1 MAFTTTEE
9 DKATMLRLG
18 RSIITTSHA
27 VPREP
32 RTIPAP
38 RVENAPLF
46 ARSSAPEVR
55 ITPPAYTTAP
65 STTSTSTVTT
75 PMLTERTLNVPV
87 AASVPSLKEETLD
100 LLASPA
106 LTTSSASTVVTN
118 KSAGPSLFGSQEQLK
133 EAREFLQGAS
143 HGKLVPAYAQSSK
156 AGPRRT
162 AARDMASATRQ
173 FPSPIASPIMANA
186 PLSAWQGFPSGGAA
200 LHNRPPVSSL
210 NTPRATPSSPASTF
224 LSPTTANTSTKNIF
238 TAPVMPTSNTME
250 TSTEKPKALFS
261 FEEIADTT
269 PKAKTAPHLL
279 AKAAKEAAKLSLAS
293 NSSVKPTAEIA
304 APKQTATAEKTVA
317 PVTEKPVPAP
327 KPAAFTTSTTATVPQ
342 TEAKAENTTP
352 TAAPAAMFAVA
363 EKPIVT
369 APTPVAA
376 PTPQVQPKPAVAK
389 DDGTK
394 TNPIIVKDG
403 SSASVKS
410 DISLEAFTGMQQQM
424 AALRT
429 ENAELKQSF
438 DNLENVHRDL
448 SLKIEE
454 VISYEQKRKFLGTD
468 QAKVPYN
475 IQLTFPDGS
484 ILDLQVTRETR
495 IGGVIRSACTRKLLV
510 PSTMKNPRLFFNGTD
525 VGHMVTLGEAGIFG
539 GAKTALGYEGAP
551 AVAIVEE
558 TEDSDEEL

>member
-32 RTIPAP
+32 RTMPAP

-46 ARSSAPEVR
+46 VRPSAPEVR

-65 STTSTSTVTT
+65 STTSTSTGTT
-75 PMLTERTLNVPV
+75 PMLTERMLNVPAV
-87 AASVPSLKEETLD
+87 TPSLKEETRD

-106 LTTSSASTVVTN
+106 LTTSSASTSVTN
-118 KSAGPSLFGSQEQLK
+118 KSAGPSLYGSQEQLK

-156 AGPRRT
+156 VGPRRT
-162 AARDMASATRQ
+162 AARDMASATRH
-173 FPSPIASPIMANA
+173 FPSPIASPVVANA

-200 LHNRPPVSSL
+200 LHSRPPVSSL
-210 NTPRATPSSPASTF
+210 NTPRATPSSSASTF

-238 TAPVMPTSNTME
+238 TAPTMPTSNTMG
-250 TSTEKPKALFS
+250 TSIEKLKPLFS
-261 FEEIADTT
+261 FEEVADTT
-269 PKAKTAPHLL
+269 AKAKTPPHLL
-279 AKAAKEAAKLSLAS
+279 AKAAKDAAKLSLAS

-327 KPAAFTTSTTATVPQ
+327 KPAAFTTSTTAAVPQ
-342 TEAKAENTTP
+342 TEAKVENTAP
-352 TAAPAAMFAVA
+352 TAAPAATFAVA

-410 DISLEAFTGMQQQM
+410 DISLEAFTGMQQQI
-424 AALRT
+424 AALRS

-495 IGGVIRSACTRKLLV
+495 IGGVVRSACTYKQLP
-510 PSTMKNPRLFFNGTD
+510 PSKTKNPRLYFNGTD
-525 VGHMVTLGEAGIFG
+525 VGHMVMCGEAGIFG

-551 AVAIVEE
+551 AIAIVEE

>member
-18 RSIITTSHA
+18 QSIITTSHA

-32 RTIPAP
+32 RTMPAP

-46 ARSSAPEVR
+46 TRPSPPEVR
-55 ITPPAYTTAP
+55 ITPPAYTTSP
-65 STTSTSTVTT
+65 STTSTSTGTT
-75 PMLTERTLNVPV
+75 PMLTERKFNVPV

-100 LLASPA
+100 LLASSA
-106 LTTSSASTVVTN
+106 LTTSSAPTPVTT
-118 KSAGPSLFGSQEQLK
+118 KSAGPSLFGGEDRLK
-133 EAREFLQGAS
+133 EAREFARATS
-143 HGKLVPAYAQSSK
+143 HGKLIPAHMTSK
-156 AGPRRT
+156 GGLRRT
-162 AARDMASATRQ
+162 AARDMLIATRP
-173 FPSPIASPIMANA
+173 FPSPIASPTVANA
-186 PLSAWQGFPSGGAA
+186 PVSAWQGFGSGGAA

-210 NTPRATPSSPASTF
+210 NTPRAAPSSPASTF
-224 LSPTTANTSTKNIF
+224 LSTTTPNTSFNKIF
-238 TAPVMPTSNTME
+238 TAPVMPTSNDTMD
-250 TSTEKPKALFS
+250 TSIEKPKPLFS

-269 PKAKTAPHLL
+269 IKAKTAPHLL
-279 AKAAKEAAKLSLAS
+279 AKAAKDAAKLSLAS
-293 NSSVKPTAEIA
+293 NSTEKPTAEIA
-304 APKQTATAEKTVA
+304 APKQTDSTEKTVA

-327 KPAAFTTSTTATVPQ
+327 KPAAFTTSTTAAVPQ

-352 TAAPAAMFAVA
+352 TATPAATFAVA
-363 EKPIVT
+363 EKAITT

-394 TNPIIVKDG
+394 TNPIVIKDG

-410 DISLEAFTGMQQQM
+410 DISLEAFTAMQQQM
-424 AALRT
+424 ADLRT

-495 IGGVIRSACTRKLLV
+495 IGGVIRSACTRNLLV
-510 PSTMKNPRLFFNGTD
+510 PSKMKNPRLFFNGTD

-539 GAKTALGYEGAP
+539 GAKTALGYDGAP

-558 TEDSDEEL
+558 TEESDEEL

>member
-18 RSIITTSHA
+18 QSIITTSHA

-32 RTIPAP
+32 RTMPAP
-38 RVENAPLF
+38 KVENAPLF
-46 ARSSAPEVR
+46 ARPSAPEVR

-65 STTSTSTVTT
+65 STTSTSTGTT
-75 PMLTERTLNVPV
+75 PMLTERNLNVSV

-106 LTTSSASTVVTN
+106 LTTSSAPTPVTT
-118 KSAGPSLFGSQEQLK
+118 KSAGPSLFGGEDRLK
-133 EAREFLQGAS
+133 EAREFARATS
-143 HGKLVPAYAQSSK
+143 HGKLIPAHITSK
-156 AGPRRT
+156 GGLRRT
-162 AARDMASATRQ
+162 AARDMLTATRP
-173 FPSPIASPIMANA
+173 FPSPITSPTVATA
-186 PLSAWQGFPSGGAA
+186 PVSAWQGFGSGGAA

-210 NTPRATPSSPASTF
+210 NTPRAAPSSPASTF
-224 LSPTTANTSTKNIF
+224 LSTTTPNTSTKNIF
-238 TAPVMPTSNTME
+238 TAPAMPNSNTMD
-250 TSTEKPKALFS
+250 TSIEKPKLLFS

-269 PKAKTAPHLL
+269 PKAKTALHLL
-279 AKAAKEAAKLSLAS
+279 AKAAKDAAKLSLAS
-293 NSSVKPTAEIA
+293 NSTEKPTTEIA

-327 KPAAFTTSTTATVPQ
+327 KPTAFTTSTTATVPQ
-342 TEAKAENTTP
+342 TEAKVENTTP
-352 TAAPAAMFAVA
+352 TAAPAATFAVA
-363 EKPIVT
+363 EKPIAT

-394 TNPIIVKDG
+394 TKPIVIEDG

-475 IQLTFPDGS
+475 IQLTFPDGN
-484 ILDLQVTRETR
+484 ILGLQVTRETR
-495 IGGVIRSACTRKLLV
+495 IGGVIRSACTHKQLL
-510 PSTMKNPRLFFNGTD
+510 PSKTKNPRLYFNGTD
-525 VGHMVTLGEAGIFG
+525 VGHMVMCGEAGIFG
-539 GAKTALGYEGAP
+539 GAKTALGYDGAP

-558 TEDSDEEL
+558 TEESDEEL

>member
-18 RSIITTSHA
+18 QSIITTSHA

-32 RTIPAP
+32 RTMPAP

-46 ARSSAPEVR
+46 ARPSAPEVR

-65 STTSTSTVTT
+65 STTSTSTGTT
-75 PMLTERTLNVPV
+75 PTLTERNLNVP
-87 AASVPSLKEETLD
+87 AATLSLKEETLD

-106 LTTSSASTVVTN
+106 LTTSSASTTVTN

-156 AGPRRT
+156 VGPRRT
-162 AARDMASATRQ
+162 AARDLFTATRQ
-173 FPSPIASPIMANA
+173 FPSPVASPIAAANT

-200 LHNRPPVSSL
+200 LHNRPPISSL

-224 LSPTTANTSTKNIF
+224 LSTTTPNTSTNKIF
-238 TAPVMPTSNTME
+238 TAPVMPTSNNTMD
-250 TSTEKPKALFS
+250 TSMEKPKPLFS
-261 FEEIADTT
+261 FAEIADTT

-279 AKAAKEAAKLSLAS
+279 AKAAKDAAKLSLAS
-293 NSSVKPTAEIA
+293 NSSEKPTAEIT

-317 PVTEKPVPAP
+317 PITEKPVPAP

-342 TEAKAENTTP
+342 TEAKVENITP
-352 TAAPAAMFAVA
+352 TAAPAATFAVA
-363 EKPIVT
+363 EKPITT
-369 APTPVAA
+369 APNPVAA
-376 PTPQVQPKPAVAK
+376 PASQVQPKPAVAK

-394 TNPIIVKDG
+394 TNPIVIKDG
-403 SSASVKS
+403 SSTSVKS
-410 DISLEAFTGMQQQM
+410 DISLEAFTAMQQQM
-424 AALRT
+424 ADLRT

-495 IGGVIRSACTRKLLV
+495 IGGVIRSACARNLLV
-510 PSTMKNPRLFFNGTD
+510 PSKMKNPRLYFNGTD

-539 GAKTALGYEGAP
+539 GAKTALGYDGAP

-558 TEDSDEEL
+558 TEESDEEL

>member
-18 RSIITTSHA
+18 QSIITTSHA

-32 RTIPAP
+32 RTMPAP
-38 RVENAPLF
+38 RVENVPLF
-46 ARSSAPEVR
+46 ARPFAPEVR

-65 STTSTSTVTT
+65 STTSTSTGTT
-75 PMLTERTLNVPV
+75 PMLTERNLNVPV
-87 AASVPSLKEETLD
+87 AASVPSLKEETRD

-106 LTTSSASTVVTN
+106 LTTSSAPT
-118 KSAGPSLFGSQEQLK
+118 KSAGPALFGGEDRLK
-133 EAREFLQGAS
+133 EAREFAQATS
-143 HGKLVPAYAQSSK
+143 HGKLIPAHIQSK
-156 AGPRRT
+156 GGLRRT
-162 AARDMASATRQ
+162 AARDTLTATRP
-173 FPSPIASPIMANA
+173 FPSSIASSTMANA
-186 PLSAWQGFPSGGAA
+186 PVSAWQGFGSGGAA

-224 LSPTTANTSTKNIF
+224 LSTTTPNTSTNKIF
-238 TAPVMPTSNTME
+238 TAPVMPTSNNTMD
-250 TSTEKPKALFS
+250 TSIEKPKPLFS
-261 FEEIADTT
+261 FEDAVDST

-279 AKAAKEAAKLSLAS
+279 AKAVKDALKLSLAS

-304 APKQTATAEKTVA
+304 APKQTVTAEKTVA
-317 PVTEKPVPAP
+317 PGTEKPVPAP
-327 KPAAFTTSTTATVPQ
+327 KPDAFPKSTTAAIPH
-342 TEAKAENTTP
+342 TEAKIENTTP
-352 TAAPAAMFAVA
+352 TAAPAATFAVA
-363 EKPIVT
+363 EKPIAT

-394 TNPIIVKDG
+394 TNPIVIKDG

-410 DISLEAFTGMQQQM
+410 DISLEAFTAMQQQM
-424 AALRT
+424 ADLRT

-475 IQLTFPDGS
+475 IQLTFPDGNT
-484 ILDLQVTRETR
+484 LGLQVTRETR
-495 IGGVIRSACTRKLLV
+495 IGGVIRSACTHKQLL
-510 PSTMKNPRLFFNGTD
+510 PSKTKNPRLYFNGTD
-525 VGHMVTLGEAGIFG
+525 VGHMVMCGEAGIFG
-539 GAKTALGYEGAP
+539 GAKTALGYDGAP

-558 TEDSDEEL
+558 TEESDEEL